1 MAAENARKI
10 ARTLR
15 MPLYMRDTTEAAE
28 SLAKFAD
35 RVLRDASKTPTTILF
50 DGFAV
55 LQALDE
61 RSKARTSAE
70 NVSDVLDAVV
80 RLMRSNV

>member
-1 MAAENARKI
+1 MEPEEARKI
-10 ARTLR
+10 ARNLR
-15 MPLYMRDTTEAAE
+15 IPLYMRDTAGATEA
-28 SLAKFAD
+28 LAKFAD
-35 RVLRDASKTPTTILF
+35 RVLRDDSKIPPPILF

-61 RSKARTSAE
+61 RAKGRTSAD

-80 RLMRSNV
+80 RLMRSNA